1 MKARTI
7 VGTAGL
13 FAAGLCAAV
22 NGCTSSL
29 LLNQTAS
36 LDGDVTVVVINDTPF
51 RAAFT
56 LGVFNDL
63 EREPLGQ
70 VQFEQPLL
78 EPGESLTPG
87 MFPCTRDVA
96 IGTEKLLRRILD
108 TNADEEQANFNPDA
122 FSAVVHFSDAPA
134 DSDLAALPTVGT
146 AEGIVRR
153 IGVDHS
159 CGDQL
164 IFTLREDPD
173 APGGFR
179 IDFQVLTAEDNP

>member
-1 MKARTI
+1 MKARLI
-7 VGTAGL
+7 FGTAGL
-13 FAAGLCAAV
+13 LAGATWAAIH
-22 NGCTSSL
+22 GCTTSL

-36 LDGDVTVVVINDTPF
+36 LDGDVTIVVINDTPF

-63 EREPLGQ
+63 EREPIGM
-70 VQFEQPLL
+70 VQFEQPRL
-78 EPGESLTPG
+78 EPGESLPPG
-87 MFPCTRDVA
+87 TFPCTRDVA
-96 IGTEKLLRRILD
+96 IGTDKLIRRILD
-108 TNADEEQANFNPDA
+108 TNADEQQANFDPDA
-122 FSAVVHFSDAPA
+122 FTAVVHFSDAPA

-146 AEGIVRR
+146 AEGVVRR

-164 IFTLREDPD
+164 IFTLRQDPD

-179 IDFQVLTAEDNP
+179 IDFQVLHADDNP

>member
-1 MKARTI
+1 MKAGLI
-7 VGTAGL
+7 IGSAGL
-13 FAAGLCAAV
+13 IAGIGAWAL

-36 LDGDVTVVVINDTPF
+36 LDGEVTIVVINDTPF

-56 LGVFNDL
+56 VGVFNDL
-63 EREPLGQ
+63 EREPIGQ
-70 VQFEQPLL
+70 VQFEQPRL
-78 EPGESLTPG
+78 EAGESLMPG
-87 MFPCTRDVA
+87 AFPCTRDVA
-96 IGTEKLLRRILD
+96 IGTDKLIRRILD
-108 TNADEEQANFNPDA
+108 TNGDQTQQNFDPDV
-122 FSAVVHFSDAPA
+122 FTAVVHFSDAPA

-146 AEGIVRR
+146 AVGMVRR

-164 IFTLREDPD
+164 IFTLRQDPD

-179 IDFQVLTAEDNP
+179 IDFQVLHAEDNP